1 MGDLEAKTIS
11 KQEDKDEI
19 RRILAY
25 VYLVKQKVVLFS
37 AFPRSFWLSVSSTIL
52 LNTAMATP
60 RACWVGVSGP
70 GYAIAIHRGHGD
82 STEGPTIQQL
92 VIGV

>member
-1 MGDLEAKTIS
+1 MGDLVAKTIS

-37 AFPRSFWLSVSSTIL
+37 GISTFFLI
-52 LNTAMATP
+52 
-60 RACWVGVSGP
+60 
-70 GYAIAIHRGHGD
+70 
-82 STEGPTIQQL
+82 
-92 VIGV
+92 IGVIHHFIKYGNGHA

>member
-25 VYLVKQKVVLFS
+25 VYLVKQKVFILGI
-37 AFPRSFWLSVSSTIL
+37 STFFLI
-52 LNTAMATP
+52 
-60 RACWVGVSGP
+60 
-70 GYAIAIHRGHGD
+70 
-82 STEGPTIQQL
+82 
-92 VIGV
+92 IGVIHHFIKYGNGHA

>member
-1 MGDLEAKTIS
+1 MGNLEAKTIS

-37 AFPRSFWLSVSSTIL
+37 VFPRSF
-52 LNTAMATP
+52 
-60 RACWVGVSGP
+60 
-70 GYAIAIHRGHGD
+70 
-82 STEGPTIQQL
+82 
-92 VIGV
+92 

>member
-25 VYLVKQKVVLFS
+25 VYLIEHKAVLFS
-37 AFPRSFWLSVSSTIL
+37 VFFFFIIGAVHHF
-52 LNTAMATP
+52 NTAMDTP
-60 RACWVGVSGP
+60 TAW
-70 GYAIAIHRGHGD
+70 
-82 STEGPTIQQL
+82 
-92 VIGV
+92 

>member
-25 VYLVKQKVVLFS
+25 VYLVEHKAVSFS
-37 AFPRSFWLSVSSTIL
+37 AFSTFF
-52 LNTAMATP
+52 
-60 RACWVGVSGP
+60 
-70 GYAIAIHRGHGD
+70 
-82 STEGPTIQQL
+82 
-92 VIGV
+92 

>member
-1 MGDLEAKTIS
+1 MSLLETSSYPAPRMRERGSSGVKQLVLSVVVVVVVVVIKKISLMGDLEAKTIS

-37 AFPRSFWLSVSSTIL
+37 AFPRSF
-52 LNTAMATP
+52 
-60 RACWVGVSGP
+60 
-70 GYAIAIHRGHGD
+70 
-82 STEGPTIQQL
+82 
-92 VIGV
+92 